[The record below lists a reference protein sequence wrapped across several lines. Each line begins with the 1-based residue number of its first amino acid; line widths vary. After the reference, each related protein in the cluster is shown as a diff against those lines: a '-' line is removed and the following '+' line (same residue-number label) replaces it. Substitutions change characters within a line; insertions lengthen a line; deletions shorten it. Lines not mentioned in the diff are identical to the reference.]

1 MTFTL
6 NRSFFARFISVLLLI
21 CVAAAAA
28 FFVGQS
34 TRVSDTKR
42 IAQRTSAVNLA
53 VGEQKAVDAKVL
65 TARIK
70 TDQKHEVKSLHK
82 LHKIDIKKAKK
93 AAAAAQQAGYN
104 SGQSAGY
111 SSGYSSGNSTG
122 YSQGSADGYNGGY
135 MDGSFDQCI
144 YDGTC

>member
-53 VGEQKAVDAKVL
+53 VGEQVL

-93 AAAAAQQAGYN
+93 AAAAAQQAGYS